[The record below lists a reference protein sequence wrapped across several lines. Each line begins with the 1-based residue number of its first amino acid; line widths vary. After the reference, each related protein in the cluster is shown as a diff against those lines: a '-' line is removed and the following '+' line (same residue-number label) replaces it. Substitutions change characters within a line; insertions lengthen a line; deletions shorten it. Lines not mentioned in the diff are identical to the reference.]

1 MIVVVVIC
9 LFPIVQVCSVFCE
22 VVLVLFLRWV
32 VQVDLVFC
40 LVVCFV
46 SRYALFECVLS

>member
-1 MIVVVVIC
+1 MIVVVVTC
-9 LFPIVQVCSVFCE
+9 LFSIVQVCSVFCE

-32 VQVDLVFC
+32 VRVDLVFC